1 MALGCSAAAAAVGSG
16 VVAALVLGLV
26 HFSLTDLEEGGGDFE
41 YECRLLVI
49 LLFGSPGLLL
59 LLLLLPCLDSLEPL
73 DSLDSLEPL
82 ESLELL
88 RPGSLERLCPALF
101 LRSQSSCFR
110 MNSS

>member
-16 VVAALVLGLV
+16 VVAALVLALV
-26 HFSLTDLEEGGGDFE
+26 HFSLTDLDEGGGDE

-88 RPGSLERLCPALF
+88 LPGSLERLCPALF